1 MGDHEK
7 RIQENRKL
15 IEPFFVIITNT
26 NDSQKKENIKKATS
40 SALNRNNNRMMLGTS
55 REIENYKIYPIAQ
68 NRDYFL
74 NLFSIK
80 YQ

>member
-1 MGDHEK
+1 
-7 RIQENRKL
+7 
-15 IEPFFVIITNT
+15 
-26 NDSQKKENIKKATS
+26 
-40 SALNRNNNRMMLGTS
+40 MMLGTS

-80 YQ
+80 YKWLVYNIELFGIYSIFKSDRN